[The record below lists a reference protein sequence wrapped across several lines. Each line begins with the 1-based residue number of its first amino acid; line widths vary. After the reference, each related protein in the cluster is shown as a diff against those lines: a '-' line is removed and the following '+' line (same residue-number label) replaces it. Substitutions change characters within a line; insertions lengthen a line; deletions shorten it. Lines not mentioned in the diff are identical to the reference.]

1 MIADATA
8 QSGGPPQPQAHP
20 RYSLVVPVYNEAEN
34 IASFCRALTQLP
46 PGYEV
51 LICHDFQDD
60 NTLAALGRLP
70 LEEKPS
76 SVRFVLN
83 TLGPGVRY
91 AIEAGMR
98 EAAAPVV
105 IVMMADVSDDFS
117 RVEEMVRRVEAGADV
132 VCASRYMP
140 GGRQIGGP
148 RIKSMLSRLAGLTLH
163 RLSGLP
169 TRDPTN
175 SFKAYSREFLK
186 RTRIESLA
194 GFALAMELTVK
205 AHFGGG
211 RVEEVPATWRGRTK
225 GTSRFRLFSWLPL
238 YLRWYFWALRQRWT
252 PFERARQRV
261 EPARPCA
268 ERKGIREKRSEPE
281 RCIPPDRSGD
291 E

>member
-1 MIADATA
+1 MTADATA
-8 QSGGPPQPQAHP
+8 KPGALSPPKHP

-34 IASFCRALTQLP
+34 IASFCKALADLP
-46 PGYEV
+46 AGHEV
-51 LICHDFQDD
+51 LICHDFEGDD
-60 NTLAALGRLP
+60 TLAELDRLP
-70 LEEKPS
+70 REEKPAS
-76 SVRFVLN
+76 LRFVLN

-105 IVMMADVSDDFS
+105 VVTMADISDDFS
-117 RVEEMVRRVEAGADV
+117 RVEAMVAGVEAGADV

-148 RIKSMLSRLAGLTLH
+148 RIKAMLSRLAGLTLH

-175 SFKAYSREFLK
+175 SFKAYSREFLR
-186 RTRIESLA
+186 RTRIESPA

-225 GTSRFRLFSWLPL
+225 GTSRFRLLSWLPL
-238 YLRWYFWALRQRWT
+238 YLRWYFWALRRRWIGSEQ
-252 PFERARQRV
+252 ERRV
-261 EPARPCA
+261 SRDRP
-268 ERKGIREKRSEPE
+268 GHP
-281 RCIPPDRSGD
+281 
-291 E
+291 